1 MLLLFINNSAQISVN
16 KTSYNHL
23 KWICWRWQ
31 PTALTLGRQ
40 KKEDHYKVKASVA
53 TQPDPVSLLSLLR

>member
-23 KWICWRWQ
+23 KRICWRWR
-31 PTALTLGRQ
+31 PTPLTLGRQ
-40 KKEDHYKVKASVA
+40 KEDHYKVKASVA
-53 TQPDPVSLLSLLR
+53 TQ